1 MATVHRVLVLGILVL
16 VSAPL
21 TSCGAVTSLVQG
33 SDDPEASID
42 STQNLLGTSDT
53 VSSLVEAADGKKLIV
68 VFRAEESAEESGSG
82 PDDAPVW
89 VHTRS
94 DETEVPES
102 TDVSLVVSRID
113 AWVASQPDPAEYEV
127 VVLD

>member
-21 TSCGAVTSLVQG
+21 TSCGAVTSLVQS
-33 SDDPEASID
+33 SDDPAASID
-42 STQNLLGTSDT
+42 STQSLLGTSGT

-68 VFRAEESAEESGSG
+68 VFRAEESAEEQESG
-82 PDDAPVW
+82 PDEAPVW

-102 TDVSLVVSRID
+102 TDVSLVVSSID